1 MPSPSW
7 IVREFPESY
16 HLILTASGTSY
27 ESCVSSVPRKRES
40 IKTSLREHG
49 DTSQMVSPCS
59 WIVFLVQ
66 FGMLSDTER
75 CPDHSVHRTVIA
87 G

>member
-49 DTSQMVSPCS
+49 DTSQMVSLFMDCVPCS
-59 WIVFLVQ
+59 V
-66 FGMLSDTER
+66 R
-75 CPDHSVHRTVIA
+75 NVIRY
-87 G
+87 GKVS